1 MIVQDVLPTLAGLA
15 LALGGPALLASPAH
29 RLLGDEAAMHTR
41 VVDQLCLLVITGGL
55 IAIVLLWEGRP
66 LASIGWRGFAFAS
79 FAWGV
84 GLTIFFVWVLLP
96 AEIRVLARLR
106 LGGFEKGLATLSH
119 LPIWFLIFAAIVA
132 GVAEET
138 LFRGYAF
145 ERIAELTDSYAIAGF
160 VTVVLFALVHLRL
173 WGWGPV
179 VAFVASGGM
188 LTLFFVWQQDLF
200 ANIVAHAATDVV
212 GLLLAS
218 SARVRK
224 PQDASG

>member
-1 MIVQDVLPTLAGLA
+1 MIEQDVLPTLAGLA

-29 RLLGDEAAMHTR
+29 RLLGDEDAVQTR
-41 VVDQLCLLVITGGL
+41 VVDQLCLLVITGGV
-55 IAIVLLWEGRP
+55 IAIVLLWEARP
-66 LASIGWRGFAFAS
+66 LASIGWRGFGFAS

-84 GLTIFFVWVLLP
+84 GLTIFFVWALLP

-106 LGGFEKGLATLSH
+106 IGGFEKGFATLSH
-119 LPIWFLIFAAIVA
+119 LPTWFLIFAGIVA

-179 VAFVASGGM
+179 VAFIASGGM
-188 LTLFFVWQQDLF
+188 LTLFFVWQQDLL

-212 GLLLAS
+212 GLLRAS